1 MGATEQQIPYHPVFR
16 WDGKYAAN
24 VLFGLL
30 EMNKT
35 VDNYIPDQD
44 DDEESI
50 NTFASWL
57 SANYVCDDCGK
68 PLRLVK
74 SKYGKFFMS
83 CSGYPKCKHS
93 EIVTDEILDEYLYR
107 NSETGQKCPKCH
119 YTLESKIGP
128 RGIYVSCT
136 GLTRHN
142 YRLDQI

>member
-1 MGATEQQIPYHPVFR
+1 M
-16 WDGKYAAN
+16 
-24 VLFGLL
+24 LFGLL

-35 VDNYIPDQD
+35 VDSYILDQD

-57 SANYVCDDCGK
+57 PVNYVCDDCGK

-74 SKYGKFFMS
+74 TRYGKFFMS

-93 EIVTDEILDEYLYR
+93 ELVTDEILDEYLYR
-107 NSETGQKCPKCH
+107 NSDTGQKCPKCH

-128 RGIYVSCT
+128 SGIYVSCT